1 MRKHCLKVFLA
12 ILIISFYQNN
22 LKAQNINWANVSSQQ
37 KQLIHANFGAEF
49 GVILGLGYHYLLCN
63 KIIPLYIGG
72 EFSTPFGIT
81 IADDYKTRIGVQI
94 RIFKLNNF
102 QLSGRIQGVA
112 RHYQSN
118 LIQLFNFGSDVA
130 GTIGYYRKHFFL
142 AGEVGFDKAIVT
154 NFEHSVWY
162 KNNIYSEVQ
171 NGWFQPATGGNFY
184 YGLQGGYS
192 TKKIDLTLKG
202 GKVLQQ
208 DYKTKPLL
216 PIYAQIGINYKF

>member
-1 MRKHCLKVFLA
+1 MSKHSSKVFLA

-112 RHYQSN
+112 RNYQSN

-192 TKKIDLTLKG
+192 TKKIDLSLKG